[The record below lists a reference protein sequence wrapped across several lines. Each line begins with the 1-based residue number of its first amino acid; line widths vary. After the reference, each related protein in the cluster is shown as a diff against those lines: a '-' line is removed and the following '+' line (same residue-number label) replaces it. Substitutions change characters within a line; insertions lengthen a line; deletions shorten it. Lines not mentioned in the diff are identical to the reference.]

1 MIVESQEFLTIQ
13 ISIKKNSNSNII
25 TENELNHLLNEAK
38 DECKNTINDR
48 KITHMLIDNYLLD
61 RKQNIDFPKDSK
73 CDFFSID
80 ISFICLSYKYLKNL
94 EKILKNI
101 KSQQIIFLTQIMLE
115 FLTDKTEN
123 IFEMSIKIINGYNQ
137 NEVLIVPKE
146 RINQG
151 FFERFFNFFN

>member
-1 MIVESQEFLTIQ
+1 MKS
-13 ISIKKNSNSNII
+13 
-25 TENELNHLLNEAK
+25 
-38 DECKNTINDR
+38 
-48 KITHMLIDNYLLD
+48 
-61 RKQNIDFPKDSK
+61 FPKDSK

-94 EKILKNI
+94 EKILKKYQISTNHI
-101 KSQQIIFLTQIMLE
+101 LNSNYVKS